1 MTLSDTKR
9 QLMVILA
16 ADMAGYSR
24 LVELD
29 ETGVLDRQRQH
40 RQGLIDPTIAQHGGT
55 IVKTTG
61 DGLIVAFDNVLDAVQ
76 AALAIQ
82 KAMPEREAEVP
93 EARRI
98 LYRIGI
104 NLGDVVVED
113 GDVFGDAVNVAARL
127 EALAK
132 PGGVCVADLVHQLV
146 AERLDAR
153 FADLGPQRV
162 KNIQRQLRVWQWVP
176 EMPDDAEPSAAL
188 PATQEVR
195 FCTASDG
202 AQLAYARIGRGPKV
216 VKAPNW
222 VNHLEYE
229 WRSPVWGP
237 VLRSFAERAELLRF
251 DQRGNGLSDWDVD
264 DISEEA
270 MIGDLA
276 TVVDA
281 AGFDRFALFG
291 VSQGCAFAI
300 RYAVE
305 HPERVG
311 CLILLGGYMRGRLKR
326 RSPEHERWH
335 ELSLMMIRQG
345 WGSPNREF
353 RQFFSESFM
362 PDATAEQKANF
373 DELQRI
379 TITPENAV
387 RILEMNANVDVSHLA
402 PLVQV
407 PTLVLHCRDDRMVP
421 LAEGRRMAATIP
433 DALFVEMEGANHAL
447 IEGSP
452 AFEQF
457 FAEVDKFLGE
467 HARD

>member
-1 MTLSDTKR
+1 MMSCDTKR
-9 QLMVILA
+9 QLIVILA

-29 ETGVLDRQRQH
+29 ETGVLNRQRHH
-40 RQGLIDPTIAQHGGT
+40 RLELIDPTIAEHGGT

-61 DGLIVAFDNVLDAVQ
+61 DGVIVAFDNVLDAVQ

-82 KAMPEREAEVP
+82 KAMPAREMEVP
-93 EARRI
+93 EAHRI

-104 NLGDVVVED
+104 NLGDVVLED

-127 EALAK
+127 ETLAK
-132 PGGVCVADLVHQLV
+132 PGGICVADLVHQIV

-162 KNIQRQLRVWQWVP
+162 KNIQRHLRVWQWVP
-176 EMPDDAEPSAAL
+176 EMPEDAEPSATL
-188 PATQEVR
+188 PSTQEVR
-195 FCTASDG
+195 FCTAADG
-202 AQLAYARIGRGPKV
+202 VQLAYARIGRGPRV

-264 DISEEA
+264 DISEDA

-276 TVVDA
+276 TVVDT

-291 VSQGCAFAI
+291 ISQGCAFAI

-353 RQFFSESFM
+353 RHFFSESFM
-362 PDATAEQKANF
+362 PDATPEQKANF

-379 TITPENAV
+379 TITPENAL

-407 PTLVLHCRDDRMVP
+407 PTLVLHCRDDRMAP

-433 DALFVEMEGANHAL
+433 NARFVQMEGANHAL

-457 FAEVDKFLGE
+457 FAEVDGFLGE
-467 HARD
+467 HMRS

>member
-9 QLMVILA
+9 QLMVIMA

-40 RQGLIDPTIAQHGGT
+40 RQSLIDPTIAEHGGT

-61 DGLIVAFDNVLDAVQ
+61 DGLIVAFANVLDAVK

-82 KAMPEREAEVP
+82 EAMRAREADVP
-93 EARRI
+93 EERRI

-104 NLGDVVVED
+104 NLGDVVLED

-127 EALAK
+127 EALAR
-132 PGGVCVADLVHQLV
+132 PGGICVADLVHQIV
-146 AERLDAR
+146 AERVDAR

-176 EMPDDAEPSAAL
+176 ELQPEAESGGTPR
-188 PATQEVR
+188 PTQEVR

-202 AQLAYARIGRGPKV
+202 VQLAYARIGRGPRV
-216 VKAPNW
+216 VRAPNW

-276 TVVDA
+276 TVVDT

-291 VSQGCAFAI
+291 ISQGCAFAI

-305 HPERVG
+305 HPERVA
-311 CLILLGGYMRGRLKR
+311 CLVLLGGYMRG
-326 RSPEHERWH
+326 PAQAT
-335 ELSLMMIRQG
+335 LSGARAVARAVAHDDQTRMGLAKSRV
-345 WGSPNREF
+345 P
-353 RQFFSESFM
+353 SF
-362 PDATAEQKANF
+362 
-373 DELQRI
+373 LQRI
-379 TITPENAV
+379 VHAG
-387 RILEMNANVDVSHLA
+387 
-402 PLVQV
+402 
-407 PTLVLHCRDDRMVP
+407 RD
-421 LAEGRRMAATIP
+421 A
-433 DALFVEMEGANHAL
+433 
-447 IEGSP
+447 
-452 AFEQF
+452 
-457 FAEVDKFLGE
+457 
-467 HARD
+467 